1 MSGHSKWKTNKGK
14 KAVADAKKG
23 ATYTRLIKE
32 ITIIAREGGG
42 NPDQNSK
49 LRTVMARAKEAN
61 MPMDNIKMAIKRGT
75 GEVPGVTYESVKYE
89 GFGPGGVAILI
100 DAITDNK
107 NRCAAEVRNI
117 MSKTGGNLGGSV
129 SWMFTMKGYISIDK
143 AGVSEDDVMT
153 IALDAGADDIKTEG
167 AQFEIYSAPQKVD
180 AIKAALEAKGIKCET
195 AEVTMVPSSMVKL
208 DLANAKK
215 LKDLIDALEE
225 HDDVEN
231 VYDNSDIPDEV
242 MAQMEAEES
251 AE

>member
-14 KAVADAKKG
+14 KAAADAKKG

-61 MPMDNIKMAIKRGT
+61 MPLDNIKMAIKRGT
-75 GEVPGVTYESVKYE
+75 GEVPGITYESVKYE
-89 GFGPGGVAILI
+89 GFGPGGVAIMI

-129 SWMFTMKGYISIDK
+129 SWMFTMKGYIAIDK

-167 AQFEIYSAPQKVD
+167 NQFEIYSAPQKTD
-180 AIKAALEAKGIKCET
+180 AIKAALEAKGIKCAS
-195 AEVTMVPSSMVKL
+195 AEVTMVPSSTVKL

-231 VYDNSDIPDEV
+231 VYDNSDIPDDV
-242 MAQMEAEES
+242 MAQMDAED
-251 AE
+251 AG

>member
-14 KAVADAKKG
+14 KAAADAKKG

-61 MPMDNIKMAIKRGT
+61 MPLDNIKMAIKRGT
-75 GEVPGVTYESVKYE
+75 GEVPGITYESVKYE
-89 GFGPGGVAILI
+89 GFGPGGVAIMI

-117 MSKTGGNLGGSV
+117 MSKTGGSLGGSV
-129 SWMFTMKGYISIDK
+129 SWMFTMKGYIAIDK

-167 AQFEIYSAPQKVD
+167 TQFEVYSAPQKMD

-195 AEVTMVPSSMVKL
+195 AEVTMVPSSTVKL

-231 VYDNSDIPDEV
+231 VYDNSDIPDDV
-242 MAQMEAEES
+242 MAQMDAED
-251 AE
+251 AG

>member
-61 MPMDNIKMAIKRGT
+61 MPLDNIKMAIKRGT
-75 GEVPGVTYESVKYE
+75 GEVPGVVYETVKYE
-89 GFGPGGVAILI
+89 GFGPGGVAVLI

-129 SWMFTMKGYISIDK
+129 SWMFTMKGYIAIDK
-143 AGVSEDDVMT
+143 EGVSEDDVMT
-153 IALDAGADDIKTEG
+153 LALDAGADDIKTEG
-167 AQFEIYSAPQKVD
+167 TQFEIYSAPQKVET
-180 AIKAALEAKGIKCET
+180 IKAALEAKGIKCET
-195 AEVTMVPSSMVKL
+195 AEVTMVPSSTVKL

-242 MAQMEAEES
+242 MAQMDAEES
-251 AE
+251 E